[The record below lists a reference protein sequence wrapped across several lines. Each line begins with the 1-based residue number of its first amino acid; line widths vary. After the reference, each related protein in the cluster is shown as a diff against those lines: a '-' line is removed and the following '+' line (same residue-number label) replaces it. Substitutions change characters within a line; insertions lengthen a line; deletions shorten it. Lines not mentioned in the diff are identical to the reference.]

1 MKRKSSRA
9 WAATTLALM
18 LALGGGLSVESV
30 YAAPAASLSISQ
42 GKADDGPSDSKDQTS
57 VDSGS
62 DTEAGGDA

>member
-1 MKRKSSRA
+1 MKRKSKA

-30 YAAPAASLSISQ
+30 YASPAASLSISQ
-42 GKADDGPSDSKDQTS
+42 GKADDGSAGSNDQTF

-62 DTEAGGDA
+62 DTEAGGNA